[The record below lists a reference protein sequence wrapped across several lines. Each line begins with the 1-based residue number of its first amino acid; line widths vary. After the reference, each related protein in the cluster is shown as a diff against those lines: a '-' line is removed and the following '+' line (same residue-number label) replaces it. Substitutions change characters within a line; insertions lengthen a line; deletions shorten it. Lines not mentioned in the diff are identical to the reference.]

1 MSKRINQI
9 YPNEFITE
17 SVNLALSGEKSV
29 ACVAT
34 SLGMPSSTLHG
45 WIKKY
50 QKDKT
55 TFSKPNKKTAQE
67 LEIIKL
73 KKQLATVEME
83 RDILKKAVAIF
94 SKTK

>member
-1 MSKRINQI
+1 MSKRVNQI
-9 YPNEFITE
+9 YTNEFITE
-17 SVNLALSGEKSV
+17 TVHLALSGEKSV
-29 ACVAT
+29 SCVAD
-34 SLGMPSSTLHG
+34 SLGIPSSTLHG

-50 QKDKT
+50 QKDTT

-67 LEIIKL
+67 FEIIKL
-73 KKQLATVEME
+73 KKRLASTEME